1 MEILYSILKNFIAF
15 FVYIKANNRDGSGF
29 LKVRI
34 RICERKKPD
43 PKLWK
48 KLTESSS
55 MTSNQLW
62 LVSNFLSIRWA
73 LRLFSCFCAC
83 TGDNASFLLF
93 NRDPVDH
100 MIDYLVSNFPENL
113 DNNDR
118 RSLAIRAGF
127 KGIGTQ
133 LRPPNGN

>member
-1 MEILYSILKNFIAF
+1 MP
-15 FVYIKANNRDGSGF
+15 
-29 LKVRI
+29 
-34 RICERKKPD
+34 C
-43 PKLWK
+43 
-48 KLTESSS
+48 
-55 MTSNQLW
+55 NQLW
-62 LVSNFLSIRWA
+62 LVSNFLSFRWA
-73 LRLFSCFCAC
+73 LRLLSFLCAC